1 MKATNPDFA
10 LDLTHFK
17 SRIIWSQVRRWNG
30 DGPFVALQS
39 HAVGEAH
46 WDGRCLLSEEEQ
58 QVYLFRNIVPMDDD
72 ELVAAMED
80 LATTNS

>member
-1 MKATNPDFA
+1 MITG
-10 LDLTHFK
+10 TY
-17 SRIIWSQVRRWNG
+17 VRKWNG
-30 DGPFVALQS
+30 DVPFVVLQS

-58 QVYLFRNIVPMDDD
+58 QVYLFRNIVSMDDD
-72 ELVAAMED
+72 ELVTAMED